1 MKLFKNVIQDG
12 LEYNNMIK
20 KYNSKN
26 QLVDI
31 TPIEID
37 KVITITLEE
46 YKELLIY
53 KGKYLGLT
61 GHLGKMEINGTAK
74 EPVKDSSGDV
84 VDYYFTFTDLD
95 ASMFYEGCVITGKFT
110 TYVGIMPMSATG
122 YLKLTGIE

>member
-61 GHLGKMEINGTAK
+61 DIN
-74 EPVKDSSGDV
+74 E
-84 VDYYFTFTDLD
+84 
-95 ASMFYEGCVITGKFT
+95 T
-110 TYVGIMPMSATG
+110 T
-122 YLKLTGIE
+122 KLYADGIEVYEKND

>member
-61 GHLGKMEINGTAK
+61 GIN
-74 EPVKDSSGDV
+74 E
-84 VDYYFTFTDLD
+84 
-95 ASMFYEGCVITGKFT
+95 T
-110 TYVGIMPMSATG
+110 T
-122 YLKLTGIE
+122 KLYADGIEIYEKND

>member
-1 MKLFKNVIQDG
+1 MKPFKNVIQDG

-53 KGKYLGLT
+53 KGKYL
-61 GHLGKMEINGTAK
+61 E
-74 EPVKDSSGDV
+74 
-84 VDYYFTFTDLD
+84 
-95 ASMFYEGCVITGKFT
+95 
-110 TYVGIMPMSATG
+110 
-122 YLKLTGIE
+122 LTGINETTKLYADGIEVYEKND

>member
-12 LEYNNMIK
+12 LEYNSMIK

-61 GHLGKMEINGTAK
+61 GIN
-74 EPVKDSSGDV
+74 E
-84 VDYYFTFTDLD
+84 
-95 ASMFYEGCVITGKFT
+95 T
-110 TYVGIMPMSATG
+110 T
-122 YLKLTGIE
+122 KLYADGIEVYEKND

>member
-31 TPIEID
+31 TPSEID

-61 GHLGKMEINGTAK
+61 GINETTKLYADEVEGG
-74 EPVKDSSGDV
+74 VKDDNKNS
-84 VDYYFTFTDLD
+84 
-95 ASMFYEGCVITGKFT
+95 K
-110 TYVGIMPMSATG
+110 
-122 YLKLTGIE
+122 

>member
-1 MKLFKNVIQDG
+1 MKLFKNVMQDG

-61 GHLGKMEINGTAK
+61 GINETTKLYADEVEDG
-74 EPVKDSSGDV
+74 VKDDNKNS
-84 VDYYFTFTDLD
+84 
-95 ASMFYEGCVITGKFT
+95 K
-110 TYVGIMPMSATG
+110 
-122 YLKLTGIE
+122 